1 MRWFHES
8 IDRLYVALMHRL
20 VPPVFRHG
28 STSPLLHEHLAA
40 VQLQLPPLT
49 TAQRYTLTARTLVG
63 AVEAGFRV
71 RLGPRPALPV
81 LIYHHGLAEIPYDKN
96 FRGIFRRHVPV
107 EAHLVAV
114 QAPFHRS
121 YVDCCRGLATLSH
134 FLALCAVSVTLIEAV
149 RLALVTRGAQGS
161 MVAGTSLGGFV
172 TLVHHLTFGTAN
184 CYAPLLAGPDLAH
197 TLLAT
202 RYRRFLALQTG
213 AQSAHLPVC
222 LDFRQALRASDTQR
236 IFPLLARYDLCMPYA
251 YHQAE
256 YAASGVP
263 VTTIDRGHITGALA
277 FPTLRAHLLACLRTL
292 TPAAPA
298 DGRA

>member
-1 MRWFHES
+1 HEG
-8 IDRLYVALMHRL
+8 IDRLYVALLHRL

-28 STSPLLHEHLAA
+28 GPAPLLHEHLAA

-49 TAQRYTLTARTLVG
+49 AAPRYTLTAHTLVG
-63 AVEAGFRV
+63 TVEAGFRI
-71 RLGPRPALPV
+71 RPGPRPTLPV
-81 LIYHHGLAEIPYDKN
+81 LIYHHGMAEIPYDKT

-121 YVDCCRGLATLSH
+121 YLDCCRGLATLSH
-134 FLALCAVSVTLIEAV
+134 FLTLCAVSATLIEAV
-149 RLALVTRGAQGS
+149 RLALMTRGAQGS
-161 MVAGTSLGGFV
+161 VVAGTSLGGFV

-202 RYRRFLALQTG
+202 HYRRFLARQAG
-213 AQSAHLPVC
+213 AQPARLQVC
-222 LDFRQALRASDTQR
+222 LDFRQPFAASDTQR

-251 YHQAE
+251 YHQAA

-263 VTTIDRGHITGALA
+263 VVTIDRGHITGALA
-277 FPTLRAHLLACLRTL
+277 FLALRTHLLACLRTL
-292 TPAAPA
+292 TPTAPSGGGA
-298 DGRA
+298 